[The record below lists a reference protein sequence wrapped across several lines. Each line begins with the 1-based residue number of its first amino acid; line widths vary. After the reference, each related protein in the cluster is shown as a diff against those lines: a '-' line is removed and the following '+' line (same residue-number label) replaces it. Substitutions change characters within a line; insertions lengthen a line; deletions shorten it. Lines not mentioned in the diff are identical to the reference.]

1 MSSEL
6 IPASGAGLT
15 RQSRRTAAVVR
26 NAQLPAKQATAR
38 IQAAAVA
45 AHSGLV
51 CTEILTALEV
61 QAIKRQGPLMDDR
74 ARAIVDTYAGLV
86 TTELAR
92 LSLGGE

>member
-1 MSSEL
+1 MSSE
-6 IPASGAGLT
+6 ITPASGRGLV
-15 RQSRRTAAVVR
+15 RQNRRSAAVVR
-26 NAQLPAKQATAR
+26 NAQLPAKRATAR

-61 QAIKRQGPLMDDR
+61 QAVKRQGPVMDER
-74 ARAIVDTYAGLV
+74 ARAIVDTFAGLV

-92 LSLGGE
+92 LTLED

>member
-1 MSSEL
+1 MASEL
-6 IPASGAGLT
+6 IPSSSRGLV
-15 RQSRRTAAVVR
+15 RQDRRTAAVIR
-26 NAQLPAKQATAR
+26 DAQLPAKRATAR

-61 QAIKRQGPLMDDR
+61 QAVKRQGPVMDDR
-74 ARAIVDTYAGLV
+74 AKAIVDTYAGLV

-92 LSLGGE
+92 MTLGGE

>member
-1 MSSEL
+1 MSSDL
-6 IPASGAGLT
+6 IPNPGGGLI
-15 RQSRRTAAVVR
+15 RKDRRSAAAVR
-26 NAQLPAKQATAR
+26 NAQLPAKRAAAR

-61 QAIKRQGPLMDDR
+61 QAIKRQGPLMDER
-74 ARAIVDTYAGLV
+74 AKAIVDTYAGLV

-92 LSLGGE
+92 LTLED

>member
-1 MSSEL
+1 MSSDL
-6 IPASGAGLT
+6 IPSQGGGLVRKDRRGA
-15 RQSRRTAAVVR
+15 AAVR
-26 NAQLPAKQATAR
+26 NAQLPAKRATAR

-61 QAIKRQGPLMDDR
+61 QAIKRQGPLMDER
-74 ARAIVDTYAGLV
+74 AKAIVDTYAGLV

-92 LSLGGE
+92 LSLEG

>member
-1 MSSEL
+1 MASEL
-6 IPASGAGLT
+6 IPASGRGLS
-15 RQSRRTAAVVR
+15 RPNRRTVAVVR
-26 NAQLPAKQATAR
+26 NAQLPAKRATAR

-61 QAIKRQGPLMDDR
+61 QAIKRQGPLMDER
-74 ARAIVDTYAGLV
+74 AKAIVDTYAGLV

-92 LSLGGE
+92 LTLED

>member
-1 MSSEL
+1 MTHDLTPYRDRALSR
-6 IPASGAGLT
+6 SG
-15 RQSRRTAAVVR
+15 RQEAAVVR
-26 NAQLPAKQATAR
+26 QARLPAKRATAR

-61 QAIKRQGPLMDDR
+61 QAVKRQGPVMDDR
-74 ARAIVDTYAGLV
+74 AKAIVDTYAGLV

-92 LSLGGE
+92 LTLGD